1 MTDLKKAVENII
13 EYFVTQEAQT
23 LTRMYRGLIS
33 KKEFLQLV
41 HQYIVQV
48 LRVEERYVNLIV
60 EEVTKYIWGYRILS
74 ELIADPEVSDIR
86 ILAYDNIRIKKNGKR
101 QDTNLKFDSPKDLQY
116 FAEYCA
122 TKCAH
127 SLSVVHAVANWTDR
141 NGDPDF
147 ILRFNVTTAYVNSI
161 ETPYI
166 HIRKIPKTKTT
177 VQQLISKG
185 FMTPQVAA
193 YLKQKVVSDGGMI
206 WCGKGGSGKTTGM
219 NAFLDEIPRDKSCLV
234 IQENEELFSHTHPEM
249 MFQHIVLRSGDGVVS
264 YDLKDLA
271 RNGLLMDLDYF
282 VIGEIKGGEAL
293 YFLNASYT
301 GHRCWASLHAMSASE
316 AMIKL
321 ADYAKYEGDYTREQV
336 LEMLQDIRTI
346 VFMKDFKVQEI
357 TEVIGF
363 DEAEKNLIY
372 QTVYDEKHGINL
384 LPQTDS
390 EGCPIL
396 PRSRPT
402 MM

>member
-1 MTDLKKAVENII
+1 MTDLKRAVENII
-13 EYFVTQEAQT
+13 EYFVNQEAQT
-23 LTRMYRGLIS
+23 LTKMYRGQIS
-33 KKEFLQLV
+33 RKEFLQLV
-41 HQYIVQV
+41 YQYIVQV
-48 LRVEERYVNLIV
+48 LRVEERYVNLII

-74 ELIADPEVSDIR
+74 DLIKDPEVSDIR

-101 QDTNLKFDSPKDLQY
+101 LSTDLKFDSPKDLQY

-127 SLSVVHAVANWTDR
+127 SLSIAHAVANWTDR

-147 ILRFNVTTAYVNSI
+147 ILRFNVTTSFVNSI

-177 VQQLISKG
+177 VHQLIARG
-185 FMTPQVAA
+185 FMTQQVAD
-193 YLKQKVVSDGGMI
+193 YLKQKVVEDGGML

-219 NAFLDEIPRDKSCLV
+219 NAFLDEIPENKSCLV

-249 MFQHIVLRSGDGVVS
+249 MFQHIVLRSGDGMVN

-301 GHRCWASLHAMSASE
+301 GHRCWASLHAMSAQE
-316 AMIKL
+316 AMTKL

-357 TEVIGF
+357 TEVTGF
-363 DEAEKNLIY
+363 DEAEGRLRY
-372 QTVYDEKHGINL
+372 QTIYDEKKNINL
-384 LPQTDS
+384 LP
-390 EGCPIL
+390 GGNAI
-396 PRSRPT
+396 
-402 MM
+402 